1 MAAVQVSEAEKV
13 YIMHGVRDDLRLD
26 GRGCED
32 YRHMEIET
40 DVVTSGFGHTD
51 VLVGVKAEI
60 GKPKAMVPDEGY
72 LEFFVDCNI
81 SKFVFHSIFIF
92 YIYFSLTS
100 INKIYFIKV
109 KNNRHSVDLRSLC
122 ICPGENCW
130 VLYVDVLLL
139 QFYIFHLIFYF
150 ISALLP
156 LCMKCAIPINLP
168 CLAGKRVGKALHVP
182 LMELL
187 QKEESLG
194 KKQQKVGF
202 LG

>member
-40 DVVTSGFGHTD
+40 DVVLVCGN

-72 LEFFVDCNI
+72 LEFFVDCL
-81 SKFVFHSIFIF
+81 K
-92 YIYFSLTS
+92 T
-100 INKIYFIKV
+100 KEIYFIKV